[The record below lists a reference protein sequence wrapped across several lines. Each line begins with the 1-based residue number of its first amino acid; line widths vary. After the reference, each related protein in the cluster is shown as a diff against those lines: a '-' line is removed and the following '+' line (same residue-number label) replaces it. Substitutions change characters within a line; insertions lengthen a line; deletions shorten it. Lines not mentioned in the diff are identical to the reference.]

1 MKPTAPPGRSPLL
14 ALAAVLLAAV
24 PLAASC
30 SGEAANV
37 APAPPPPPVVV
48 GQAARRT
55 VPVSLHGIGNVESVA
70 TVAVR
75 SRVAGQV
82 LEVHIRDGA
91 DVVRGQVLFTIDP
104 APYEIAVAQAEA
116 QLARDKA
123 LLKKAQD
130 DAARYATL
138 VEKEYVTRE
147 QYEAATSQAAALA
160 ATIQSDEAAAND
172 AKLSLSYCTITAP
185 ISGRA
190 GVVNLRAGNLVK
202 VNDDP
207 PLVTIL
213 KVQPVD
219 VTFSV
224 PEKYLS
230 EVRARAAAGP
240 LTVRAMERGTK
251 GEGHAGRLTFID
263 NTVDVTTGTIRL
275 KAEFPN
281 EDRGLWPG
289 QFVETELILSEQK
302 DAVVVPST
310 AVQVGQDGNF
320 VFVVAADGTAQ
331 LRPVVVDRLIGD
343 ETVLASGLDGG
354 ETVITDGQIRVVPGA
369 KVAVSAK
376 S

>member
-1 MKPTAPPGRSPLL
+1 MIPPANPARLL
-14 ALAAVLLAAV
+14 LAALAASAMCTACADK
-24 PLAASC
+24 AASTPQ
-30 SGEAANV
+30 
-37 APAPPPPPVVV
+37 APAPPPVVV
-48 GQAARRT
+48 GQAVRRT
-55 VPVSLHGIGNVESVA
+55 VPVALRGIGNVESVA
-70 TVAVR
+70 SVAVR

-82 LEVHIRDGA
+82 LKVHIQDGA
-91 DVVRGQVLFTIDP
+91 DVQQGQLLFTIDP
-104 APYEIAVAQAEA
+104 APHEIAVAQAEA
-116 QLARDKA
+116 QLARDQA

-130 DAARYATL
+130 DAERYATL
-138 VEKEYVTRE
+138 VEKEYVTKE

-160 ATIQSDEAAAND
+160 ATILSDEATAND

-213 KVQPVD
+213 KVEPVD

-230 EVRARAAAGP
+230 EVRTRFAAGP
-240 LTVRAMERGTK
+240 LTVRATERGK
-251 GEGHAGRLTFID
+251 DKDDAWHPGRLVFID
-263 NTVDVTTGTIRL
+263 NTVDTTTGTIRL

-289 QFVETELILSEQK
+289 QYVETELILREQK
-302 DAVVVPST
+302 DALIVPST
-310 AVQVGQDGNF
+310 AIQVGQDGSF
-320 VFVVAADGTAQ
+320 VFVVSPDGTAQ
-331 LRPVVVDRLIGD
+331 PRPVVVDRLMGD
-343 ETVLASGLDGG
+343 ETVLVSGLDGG
-354 ETVITDGQIRVVPGA
+354 ETVITDGQIRVVPGG
-369 KVAVSAK
+369 KVAVGEK